1 MSSIPIQRAA
11 LTEPLILP
19 IVEGLSEVQA
29 VPVLLRRLLSRFERE
44 DIQIARPFRVSR
56 LKVVRPGELERA
68 ILQGSR
74 DRKNIAA
81 LLVLL
86 DADDDDPASLEAHL
100 LERCRAATV
109 LPAAV
114 VAAQREFES
123 WLLGAKESFRGFR
136 GIRPD
141 ASAPPD
147 PESIRGAKERL
158 SRNMTARSYVEVDDQ
173 PAFAERLDLDLAFQR
188 CASLRRLADEV
199 GRLANESPL
208 SR

>member
-1 MSSIPIQRAA
+1 M
-11 LTEPLILP
+11 ILP

-29 VPVLLRRLLSRFERE
+29 VPVLLRRLLSRLGRE

-74 DRKNIAA
+74 DRKNLSG

-100 LERCRAATV
+100 VERCRAASALPTV
-109 LPAAV
+109 V
-114 VAAQREFES
+114 VAARRELES
-123 WLLGAKESFRGFR
+123 WFLGGKEAFRGFR

-141 ASAPPD
+141 ANAPPD

-158 SRNMTARSYVEVDDQ
+158 SRNMAGRSYVEVDDQ

-188 CASLRRLADEV
+188 CASLQRLAAELE
-199 GRLANESPL
+199 RLAKAIPL

>member
-1 MSSIPIQRAA
+1 M
-11 LTEPLILP
+11 ILP

-29 VPVLLRRLLSRFERE
+29 VPILLRRLLSRLGRE
-44 DIQIARPFRVSR
+44 DVRIARPFRVSR

-74 DRKNIAA
+74 DRKNLSV

-86 DADDDDPASLEAHL
+86 DADDDDPASLEAYL
-100 LERCRAATV
+100 LGRCRAATA

-123 WLLGAKESFRGFR
+123 WFLGAKEGFRGFR

-141 ASAPPD
+141 ANAPPD

-158 SRNMTARSYVEVDDQ
+158 SRNMMARRSYVEVGDQ
-173 PAFAERLDLDLAFQR
+173 PAFAERLDLDLALQR
-188 CASLRRLADEV
+188 CASLRRLAAELE
-199 GRLANESPL
+199 RLAREMPL

>member
-1 MSSIPIQRAA
+1 M
-11 LTEPLILP
+11 ILP

-29 VPVLLRRLLSRFERE
+29 VPILLRRLLARLGRE

-74 DRKNIAA
+74 DRRGLSA

-86 DADDDDPASLEAHL
+86 DSDDDDPAGLEAHL
-100 LERCRAATV
+100 LERCRAATT
-109 LPAAV
+109 LPSAV
-114 VAAQREFES
+114 VAARREFES
-123 WLLGAKESFRGFR
+123 WLLGGKEGFRGFR

-141 ASAPPD
+141 ANTPPD

-158 SRNMTARSYVEVDDQ
+158 SRNMAARSYVEVDDQ

-188 CASLRRLADEV
+188 CASLRKLAVEVERLAGEINPAPTPPR
-199 GRLANESPL
+199 GR
-208 SR
+208 

>member
-1 MSSIPIQRAA
+1 M
-11 LTEPLILP
+11 ILP
-19 IVEGLSEVQA
+19 VVEGLSEVQA
-29 VPVLLRRLLSRFERE
+29 VPVLLRRLLARLGRE

-74 DRKNIAA
+74 DRNNLSA

-86 DADDDDPASLEAHL
+86 DADDDDPASLEIHL
-100 LERCRAATV
+100 MERCHAATA

-114 VAAQREFES
+114 IAARREFES
-123 WLLGAKESFRGFR
+123 WFLGGKDAFRGFR

-141 ASAPPD
+141 ANAPPD

-158 SRNMTARSYVEVDDQ
+158 SRNMAGRSYVEVDDQ
-173 PAFAERLDLDLAFQR
+173 PAFAERLDLELASQR
-188 CASLRRLADEV
+188 CASLRRLMAELERIAKDI
-199 GRLANESPL
+199 PL
-208 SR
+208 L